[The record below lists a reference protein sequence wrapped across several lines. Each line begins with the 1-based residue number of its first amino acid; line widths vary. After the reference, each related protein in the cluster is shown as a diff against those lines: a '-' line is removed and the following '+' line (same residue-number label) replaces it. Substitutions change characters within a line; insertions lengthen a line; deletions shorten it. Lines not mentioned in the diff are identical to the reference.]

1 MERQIRMFSERKE
14 GKKWVYDHYI
24 CTDPATV
31 YSRLAGALIAKKL
44 NKCTYITRIKRVNNY
59 DGTQTIT
66 ITQDNGYR
74 MVFIVPENM

>member
-1 MERQIRMFSERKE
+1 MKGIKMFSERKE
-14 GKKWVYDHYI
+14 GKKWVYDGYACADEKIIYKH
-24 CTDPATV
+24 
-31 YSRLAGALIAKKL
+31 LAGMLIAKKL
-44 NKCTYITRIKRVNNY
+44 NQCAYITRIKRMNNY

>member
-14 GKKWVYDHYI
+14 GKKWVCNQYI
-24 CTDPATV
+24 CTDKKTV
-31 YSRLAGALIAKKL
+31 YERLAGMLIEKKL
-44 NKCTYITRIKRVNNY
+44 NHCTYITQIKRVNNY

>member
-31 YSRLAGALIAKKL
+31 YSRLAGALIGKKL
-44 NKCTYITRIKRVNNY
+44 NHCTY
-59 DGTQTIT
+59 

>member
-1 MERQIRMFSERKE
+1 MTVTPARM
-14 GKKWVYDHYI
+14 KKIIYKH
-24 CTDPATV
+24 
-31 YSRLAGALIAKKL
+31 LAGMLIAKKL
-44 NKCTYITRIKRVNNY
+44 NQCAYITRIKRMNNY

>member
-24 CTDPATV
+24 CTDKKTI
-31 YSRLAGALIAKKL
+31 YERLAGMLIAKKL
-44 NKCTYITRIKRVNNY
+44 NHCTYITRIKRVNNY
-59 DGTQTIT
+59 DGTQTII

-74 MVFIVPENM
+74 MVFDLPETM